1 MLFGFVLL
9 FGYAVLVWLV
19 FFKFKWMKFNIAW
32 GVVSVFVG
40 LHLLIIFM
48 LGLRFVAPYAT
59 EAKLIQHT
67 IQLIPRLPEPTLVT
81 GVLVA
86 PNVPI
91 KKGQPLFQFDRRPYQ
106 YKVNQLEA
114 SLAKATQNVLVM
126 KSDIDINA
134 EKVVKLRS
142 ELKYAKYQEK
152 LSIKQ
157 ARQGAGPEEDA
168 QKCIAHA
175 AAYADARARHEALRE
190 RLLG

>member
-9 FGYAVLVWLV
+9 FGYALVVWLV
-19 FFKFKWMKFNIAW
+19 FFKFKWMKFNITW

-48 LGLRFVAPYAT
+48 LGLRFVAPYAA

-67 IQLIPRLPEPTLVT
+67 IQLVPRLPEPTLVT
-81 GVLVA
+81 EVLVA

-114 SLAKATQNVLVM
+114 SLAKARQNVLVM
-126 KSDIDINA
+126 KSDIEINV
-134 EKVVKLRS
+134 EKVVKLR
-142 ELKYAKYQEK
+142 
-152 LSIKQ
+152 
-157 ARQGAGPEEDA
+157 
-168 QKCIAHA
+168 
-175 AAYADARARHEALRE
+175 
-190 RLLG
+190 